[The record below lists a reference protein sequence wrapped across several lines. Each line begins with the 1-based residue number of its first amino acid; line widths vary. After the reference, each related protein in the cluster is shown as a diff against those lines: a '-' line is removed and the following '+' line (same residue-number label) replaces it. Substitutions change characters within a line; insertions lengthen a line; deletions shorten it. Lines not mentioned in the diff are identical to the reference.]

1 MDRLCFGTFART
13 LQSAMQIPN
22 SNQAVVELL
31 LDLVAGEASDGELSP
46 SFSIK
51 AKTVSGLMN
60 FSDNVHEEIV
70 ALSSTQ
76 KVIDKMPQKF
86 ISRVILVPMLVDDL
100 IENLKLIINADK
112 SISTVTRNG
121 MTALA
126 NREHLSNFLSVAYLY
141 ALNKSN
147 KAVVGKY
154 DMEVATEIAPDDIAL
169 LNKIHSRY
177 PRPKEM
183 VVPNEPTD
191 EELAYITQLL
201 EAYAEAAGVTEL
213 SRSALSGYPKY
224 NNDLRQRR
232 KEYYAAETIRRGTRE
247 VFKESDADQFELLKE
262 ETYDGIFDIHSQD
275 YKSGYDRLLKVMT
288 QVSSIQINKC
298 SLSKLPEWIGNKE
311 KKGVCHILAN
321 DGRISWVV
329 RDE

>member
-126 NREHLSNFLSVAYLY
+126 DREHLSNFLSVAYLY

-247 VFKESDADQFELLKE
+247 VSKNRML
-262 ETYDGIFDIHSQD
+262 T
-275 YKSGYDRLLKVMT
+275 
-288 QVSSIQINKC
+288 
-298 SLSKLPEWIGNKE
+298 SLSCS
-311 KKGVCHILAN
+311 KKKPMMASLIYTRKIIKAAMIVF
-321 DGRISWVV
+321 
-329 RDE
+329 

>member
-13 LQSAMQIPN
+13 LQNAMQIPN

-121 MTALA
+121 MTTLA
-126 NREHLSNFLSVAYLY
+126 DREHLSNFLSVAYLY

-147 KAVVGKY
+147 KAVVGKE
-154 DMEVATEIAPDDIAL
+154 DMEVAAELVPDDIAL
-169 LNKIHSRY
+169 LNKIYYKH
-177 PRPKEM
+177 PRPKEI

-224 NNDLRQRR
+224 SNDLRQRR

-247 VFKESDADQFELLKE
+247 VFKESDSDQFELLKE

-311 KKGVCHILAN
+311 KKGVCHILVN

-329 RDE
+329 RGE

>member
-13 LQSAMQIPN
+13 LQNAMQIPN

-112 SISTVTRNG
+112 SISTVTCNG

-126 NREHLSNFLSVAYLY
+126 DREHLSDFLSVAYLY

-147 KAVVGKY
+147 KAVVGKE
-154 DMEVATEIAPDDIAL
+154 DMEVAAELVPDDIAL
-169 LNKIHSRY
+169 LNKVYSKY
-177 PRPKEM
+177 PRPKEIA
-183 VVPNEPTD
+183 VPNEPTD
-191 EELAYITQLL
+191 EEL
-201 EAYAEAAGVTEL
+201 
-213 SRSALSGYPKY
+213 
-224 NNDLRQRR
+224 
-232 KEYYAAETIRRGTRE
+232 
-247 VFKESDADQFELLKE
+247 
-262 ETYDGIFDIHSQD
+262 
-275 YKSGYDRLLKVMT
+275 
-288 QVSSIQINKC
+288 
-298 SLSKLPEWIGNKE
+298 
-311 KKGVCHILAN
+311 
-321 DGRISWVV
+321 
-329 RDE
+329 